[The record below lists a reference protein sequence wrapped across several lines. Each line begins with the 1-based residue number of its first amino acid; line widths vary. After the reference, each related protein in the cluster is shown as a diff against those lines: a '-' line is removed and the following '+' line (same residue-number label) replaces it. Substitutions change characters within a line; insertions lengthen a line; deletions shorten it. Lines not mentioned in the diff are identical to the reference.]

1 MQAHTSRGVLIT
13 MQLHIRHDMLICQ
26 YMAKTLEKFVPIRI
40 KESTRT
46 KINVLASKKKKHAY
60 EIVEELLKV

>member
-1 MQAHTSRGVLIT
+1 
-13 MQLHIRHDMLICQ
+13 MQLHIAPYMLYCQ

-46 KINVLASKKKKHAY
+46 RINVLASKKKKHAY